1 MLALRSLRSLT
12 LAFLLS
18 FFLAVALT
26 GFATYRATQRAIVEL
41 VDERIDALSDAILSQ
56 TRPGDI
62 KAIIERINV
71 ITDERDTGNVGFM
84 LTDAKGQW
92 LGGNVRLARP
102 LALGYSTL
110 GRRDRITGLSAGRAL
125 VRDAGSG
132 LMLTTIAETEPI
144 DRENSERRRLYM
156 LGFGSIVLIVLAG
169 TALFGAL
176 VSRIVGVVRSAARA
190 IVDGGLQRGI
200 AVEPSGGAFAEQ
212 AATFNHMLD
221 RIAELMRQIS
231 NVSNDIAHDMRTPL
245 ARLRGRLALIAAR
258 PEAISLGDEIGEA
271 MAQCDALLAM
281 FSATLRI
288 AEVEGGDRRAGFAA
302 LDLGALVNEIGE
314 MMAPVA
320 AESGHKLILG
330 RCAPVR
336 IDGDRQLLSQALINL
351 IENALRY
358 TPSGAAITLA
368 VTLSMTGA
376 GATAEIMVRDN
387 GPGIPPED
395 RALALRRFG
404 RLEPSRHNAG
414 HGLGLPLVDAVA
426 RLHRGTLSLEDAAP
440 GLRVTIRLPLTP
452 HCFPSRS
459 FSPPS

>member
-176 VSRIVGVVRSAARA
+176 VSRRIGEVRETARA
-190 IVDGGLQRGI
+190 IIDGDMQRRI
-200 AVEPSGGAFAEQ
+200 AVDPSGGAFAEQ

-258 PEAISLGDEIGEA
+258 PEWPRGDQPRRRDRRGDGA
-271 MAQCDALLAM
+271 MRRAAGDV
-281 FSATLRI
+281 LRHP
-288 AEVEGGDRRAGFAA
+288 AHRRGGGRGSPRRLCRARSRRAGQ
-302 LDLGALVNEIGE
+302 
-314 MMAPVA
+314 
-320 AESGHKLILG
+320 
-330 RCAPVR
+330 R
-336 IDGDRQLLSQALINL
+336 DR
-351 IENALRY
+351 RDD
-358 TPSGAAITLA
+358 
-368 VTLSMTGA
+368 GA
-376 GATAEIMVRDN
+376 G
-387 GPGIPPED
+387 
-395 RALALRRFG
+395 RR
-404 RLEPSRHNAG
+404 R
-414 HGLGLPLVDAVA
+414 
-426 RLHRGTLSLEDAAP
+426 
-440 GLRVTIRLPLTP
+440 IRP
-452 HCFPSRS
+452 
-459 FSPPS
+459 

>member
-144 DRENSERRRLYM
+144 DRENSERRRL
-156 LGFGSIVLIVLAG
+156 
-169 TALFGAL
+169 
-176 VSRIVGVVRSAARA
+176 
-190 IVDGGLQRGI
+190 
-200 AVEPSGGAFAEQ
+200 
-212 AATFNHMLD
+212 
-221 RIAELMRQIS
+221 
-231 NVSNDIAHDMRTPL
+231 
-245 ARLRGRLALIAAR
+245 
-258 PEAISLGDEIGEA
+258 
-271 MAQCDALLAM
+271 
-281 FSATLRI
+281 
-288 AEVEGGDRRAGFAA
+288 
-302 LDLGALVNEIGE
+302 
-314 MMAPVA
+314 
-320 AESGHKLILG
+320 
-330 RCAPVR
+330 
-336 IDGDRQLLSQALINL
+336 
-351 IENALRY
+351 
-358 TPSGAAITLA
+358 
-368 VTLSMTGA
+368 
-376 GATAEIMVRDN
+376 
-387 GPGIPPED
+387 
-395 RALALRRFG
+395 
-404 RLEPSRHNAG
+404 
-414 HGLGLPLVDAVA
+414 
-426 RLHRGTLSLEDAAP
+426 
-440 GLRVTIRLPLTP
+440 
-452 HCFPSRS
+452 
-459 FSPPS
+459 